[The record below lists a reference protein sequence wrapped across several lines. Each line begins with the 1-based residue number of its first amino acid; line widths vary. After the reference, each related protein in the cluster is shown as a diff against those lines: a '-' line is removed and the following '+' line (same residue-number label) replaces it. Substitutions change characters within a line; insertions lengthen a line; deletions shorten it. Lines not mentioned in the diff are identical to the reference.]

1 MNMKR
6 KCLLFV
12 VFSFMV
18 ALVPLFAQGYNSTSY
33 DPLDDSAGAANRRTA
48 LRCLTLSKDYARRGN
63 WDACVSQAS
72 LGISYD
78 ETVSDLWYMLAVA
91 ETATGKSKAVASSY
105 LKKAMEEK
113 NWLDYNRD
121 AARILYADILC
132 DTQRYADVFAVL
144 DGNAEYSSND
154 NYVSAPCIYSAD
166 AEYIRVKALYRL
178 GDELSVKLARTKVDE
193 CRRMYPND
201 VRFPQVFFTYENP
214 KIISSEANAIA
225 SAFLNKIR
233 REGASYY
240 DGNSAV
246 AACETEMLALQFA
259 SEDTRVVLL
268 RSFAARGLG
277 HPRYAGLALK
287 SGLISQKAALEYFES
302 YADSVIPY
310 DVMTDFFALLT
321 DPDVKAEA
329 ADYMKGYNGLVTR
342 DTNGDKIRDLFVQY
356 SRGRPSRVYYDMN
369 QDDVY
374 EWNIA
379 LDYGVPVNATL
390 YAQRMDLSWGQFPY
404 VKAVQFRDE
413 KNSVIQ
419 SFNLV
424 PGECLWTPVRMPANP
439 QLMSSLGINVYF
451 PELNESTEKNAAG
464 IDTETLVKAASSITV
479 PGNERAGTQITF
491 ILLDGKIK
499 QATYSTPKGVYAQ
512 AQFEDGEP
520 SLRLIDADGDGVF
533 ETTELYAVDKSGEME
548 VHSLEEERSIMQNL
562 FGEPSNG
569 VQYYLRMIQVD
580 TGKPDGKPDY
590 TEEFLPRGGKIISWD
605 NDGDGNWDVRYV
617 RDSSPKGNVK
627 APVVEQTV
635 FFDPNSD
642 MIRITLENGRPVKV
656 TAGMVEIPVYPDDMY
671 RFYWLG
677 KKADSSF
684 TRKAIQSLN
693 AQNVQGSSMIVSD
706 GSVRALVIRMGDMN
720 YGKIIE

>member
-1 MNMKR
+1 MKR

-12 VFSFMV
+12 VFSLVV
-18 ALVPLFAQGYNSTSY
+18 ALAPVGAQVYNSGSY

-48 LRCLTLSKDYARRGN
+48 LRCLSLAKDYAMRGDWN
-63 WDACVSQAS
+63 TCVSQAS

-78 ETVSDLWYMLAVA
+78 ETISDLWYMLAVA
-91 ETATGKSKAVASSY
+91 EVATGKSKAVASSY

-121 AARILYADILC
+121 AARLLYADILC
-132 DTQRYADVFAVL
+132 DTLRYADVFAVL
-144 DGNAEYSSND
+144 DGNAEYSANE
-154 NYVSAPCIYSAD
+154 NYVNAPCIYSAD
-166 AEYIRVKALYRL
+166 AEYIRAKALYRL
-178 GDELSVKLARTKVDE
+178 GDSTSVKLARTKVDE

-201 VRFPQVFFTYENP
+201 VRFPQLFFTYENP
-214 KIISSEANAIA
+214 KIVNSEVSAIA
-225 SAFLNKIR
+225 QAFINKLR
-233 REGASYY
+233 REGGSYY

-246 AACETEMLALQFA
+246 AAAETEMLAIPFA
-259 SEDTRVVLL
+259 PQDTRVVLL

-277 HPRYAGLALK
+277 NPRYAVLALK
-287 SGLISQKAALEYFES
+287 EGLITQRAALEYFES

-310 DVMTDFFALLT
+310 DIMTEFFSILT
-321 DPDVKAEA
+321 DADVKAEA
-329 ADYMKGYNGLVTR
+329 ASYLNGYNGLVTK

-356 SRGRPSRVYYDMN
+356 GRGRPSRVYYDMN

-390 YAQRMDLSWGQFPY
+390 YAQRMDLSWGQFPS

-419 SFNLV
+419 SFTLV
-424 PGECLWTPVRMPANP
+424 PDECKWTPIRITALPSISTA
-439 QLMSSLGINVYF
+439 LGIKFYF
-451 PELNESTEKNAAG
+451 PELNESTEKNIAG
-464 IDTETLVKAASSITV
+464 IDTETLVNAASSIKV
-479 PGNERAGTQITF
+479 PGNERPGTQITF
-491 ILLDGKIK
+491 VLLDGKIK
-499 QATYSTPKGVYAQ
+499 QATYSTSKGVYAQ
-512 AQFEDGEP
+512 AQFENGDP
-520 SLRLIDADGDGVF
+520 SLRLVDSDGDGVF
-533 ETTELYAVDKSGEME
+533 ETTELYDVDKTGEME

-580 TGKPDGKPDY
+580 TGKPDGRPDY

-617 RDSSPKGNVK
+617 RDSAPKGNVK
-627 APVVEQTV
+627 APIVEQTV

-642 MIRITLENGRPVKV
+642 MIRITLENGVPVKV
-656 TAGMVEIPVYPDDMY
+656 TAGMVEMPVYPDDAY

-677 KKADSSF
+677 KKADVAF

-693 AQNVQGSSMIVSD
+693 ALNTQGASIIVSE

>member
-1 MNMKR
+1 MKR
-6 KCLLFV
+6 KCLLSV
-12 VFSFMV
+12 VFSFV
-18 ALVPLFAQGYNSTSY
+18 AALATLGAQVNSGSY
-33 DPLDDSAGAANRRTA
+33 DPLDDSVGAANRRTA
-48 LRCLTLSKDYARRGN
+48 LRCLTLSKDYARRGD
-63 WDACVSQAS
+63 WATCVSQAS

-121 AARILYADILC
+121 SARLLYADILC

-144 DGNAEYSSND
+144 DGNAEYSKNE
-154 NYVSAPCIYSAD
+154 NYVNAPCLYSAD
-166 AEYIRVKALYRL
+166 AEYIRIKALYRL
-178 GDELSVKLARTKVDE
+178 GDSASIKLARTKVDE
-193 CRRMYPND
+193 CHRMYPND
-201 VRFPQVFFTYENP
+201 VRFPQLFFTYENP
-214 KIISSEANAIA
+214 KIVNSEVNAIA
-225 SAFLNKIR
+225 TAFINKIR

-240 DGNSAV
+240 DGNYAV
-246 AACETEMLALQFA
+246 AATETEMLAIPFA
-259 SEDTRVVLL
+259 PQDTRVVLL

-277 HPRYAGLALK
+277 HPRYAILALK
-287 SGLISQKAALEYFES
+287 EGLISQKAALEYFES

-310 DVMTDFFALLT
+310 DVMTEFFALLT
-321 DPDVKAEA
+321 DPDVKSEA
-329 ADYMKGYNGLVTR
+329 AAYMNGYNGLVTK
-342 DTNGDKIRDLFVQY
+342 DTNGDKIRDLFVQFN
-356 SRGRPSRVYYDMN
+356 RGRPSRAYYDMN

-390 YAQRMDLSWGQFPY
+390 YAQRMDLSWGQFPS

-413 KNSVIQ
+413 KNSVVQ
-419 SFNLV
+419 SFTLV
-424 PGECLWTPVRMPANP
+424 PGECQWTPVRMTAEPAI
-439 QLMSSLGINVYF
+439 SKSLGIKVYF

-464 IDTETLVKAASSITV
+464 IDTETLVNAASSITV
-479 PGNERAGTQITF
+479 PGSERPGTQIKF

-499 QATYSTPKGVYAQ
+499 QATYSTSKGVYAQ
-512 AQFEDGEP
+512 AQFENGDP
-520 SLRLIDADGDGVF
+520 SLRLIDSDGDGVF
-533 ETTELYAVDKSGEME
+533 ETTELYAVDKTGEME

-580 TGKPDGKPDY
+580 TGKPDGIPDY
-590 TEEFLPRGGKIISWD
+590 TEEFLPRGGKVISWD
-605 NDGDGNWDVRYV
+605 NNGDGNWDVKYIKE
-617 RDSSPKGNVK
+617 SAPKGNVK

-635 FFDPNSD
+635 FFDPNGD
-642 MIRITLENGRPVKV
+642 MVRITLENGVPVKV
-656 TAGMVEIPVYPDDMY
+656 TSGMVEISVYPDDMY

-677 KKADSSF
+677 KKGDVSL
-684 TRKAIQSLN
+684 TKKAIQALN
-693 AQNVQGSSMIVSD
+693 AQNTQGASMIVSE
-706 GSVRALVIRMGDMN
+706 GSVRALIIRMGDMN

>member
-1 MNMKR
+1 MKR

-12 VFSFMV
+12 VFSFVV
-18 ALVPLFAQGYNSTSY
+18 ALAPLFAQGYNSNSY

-48 LRCLTLSKDYARRGN
+48 LRCLTLSKDYARRGDWN
-63 WDACVSQAS
+63 TCISQAS

-78 ETVSDLWYMLAVA
+78 ETISDLWYMLAVA
-91 ETATGKSKAVASSY
+91 EVSTGRSKAVASSY

-121 AARILYADILC
+121 SARLLYADILC
-132 DTQRYADVFAVL
+132 DTQCYADVFAVL
-144 DGNAEYSSND
+144 DGNAEYSANE
-154 NYVSAPCIYSAD
+154 NYVNAPCIYSAE
-166 AEYIRVKALYRL
+166 AEYIRAKALYRL
-178 GDELSVKLARTKVDE
+178 GDTTSVKLARTKIDE

-201 VRFPQVFFTYENP
+201 VRFPQLFFTYENP
-214 KIISSEANAIA
+214 KIVNSEVNALA
-225 SAFLNKIR
+225 TAFLNKIR

-240 DGNSAV
+240 EGNSVV
-246 AACETEMLALQFA
+246 AATETEMLAIPFA
-259 SEDTRVVLL
+259 PQDTRVVLL

-277 HPRYAGLALK
+277 HPRYAILALK
-287 SGLISQKAALEYFES
+287 EGLITQKAALDYFES

-310 DVMTDFFALLT
+310 DVMTEFFALLT
-321 DPDVKAEA
+321 DPDVKADA
-329 ADYMKGYNGLVTR
+329 ASYMNGYNGLVTR
-342 DTNGDKIRDLFVQY
+342 DTNGDKIRDLFIQF

-379 LDYGVPVNATL
+379 LDFGVPVNATL
-390 YAQRMDLSWGQFPY
+390 YAQRMDLSWGQFPS

-424 PGECLWTPVRMPANP
+424 PGECQWTPVRMIANP
-439 QLMSSLGINVYF
+439 SISSSLGVKVYF

-464 IDTETLVKAASSITV
+464 IDTETLVNAASSITV
-479 PGNERAGTQITF
+479 LGSERPGTQITF
-491 ILLDGKIK
+491 VLLDGKIK
-499 QATYSTPKGVYAQ
+499 QATYSTSKGMYAQ
-512 AQFEDGEP
+512 AQFENGDP
-520 SLRLIDADGDGVF
+520 SLRIIDSDGDGVF
-533 ETTELYAVDKSGEME
+533 ETTELYAIDKTGEME
-548 VHSLEEERSIMQNL
+548 VHSLEEERAIMLNL

-580 TGKPDGKPDY
+580 TGRPDGKADY

-617 RDSSPKGNVK
+617 RESTPKGNVK

-642 MIRITLENGRPVKV
+642 MIRITLEDGVPVKV
-656 TAGMVEIPVYPDDMY
+656 TSGMVEMPVYPDDLY

-677 KKADSSF
+677 KKGDFNF
-684 TRKAIQSLN
+684 TRKAIQALN
-693 AQNVQGSSMIVSD
+693 AQNTQGASMIVSD
-706 GSVRALVIRMGDMN
+706 NSVRALVIRMGDMN